1 MELAGTNATITDP
14 NFGHCSDASGSNA
27 SQYAA
32 IKFDSSFSGR
42 AVVSGGVV
50 GQVNMNFGGGRNC
63 IATDTT
69 DPTLILVQGVQ
80 CQNNFLGAYDDPTK
94 YTLGINGDG
103 TNPSNNPQSAP
114 PLSPWTQYLLRN
126 LSSSYSAAHIALI
139 DATYNALAADGLLAK
154 SDMLYF
160 ATGSLNDSLVNWRY
174 PGTGQVKAFKPIHTV
189 INFAE
194 IGSVTPH
201 VGGLIAGNATS
212 YIDTGFPMSAAL
224 HCQTASCSL
233 FVYSTTAPG
242 TTGNT
247 PDITSISTSVTAING
262 RTSTGNLNTNPN
274 SGPSFNDA
282 IANNPGF
289 YGWVVKGAA
298 TPTDCNGGST
308 ANLACIYYNSNTPIS
323 THSIM
328 TLSPLTS
335 GDLGLL
341 GNGMNANTVRQDAF
355 FGVFDG
361 TLTATDEANLRAI
374 VSNFVNSW

>member
-1 MELAGTNATITDP
+1 
-14 NFGHCSDASGSNA
+14 
-27 SQYAA
+27 
-32 IKFDSSFSGR
+32 
-42 AVVSGGVV
+42 
-50 GQVNMNFGGGRNC
+50 
-63 IATDTT
+63 
-69 DPTLILVQGVQ
+69 
-80 CQNNFLGAYDDPTK
+80 
-94 YTLGINGDG
+94 
-103 TNPSNNPQSAP
+103 
-114 PLSPWTQYLLRN
+114 
-126 LSSSYSAAHIALI
+126 
-139 DATYNALAADGLLAK
+139 
-154 SDMLYF
+154 
-160 ATGSLNDSLVNWRY
+160 
-174 PGTGQVKAFKPIHTV
+174 
-189 INFAE
+189 
-194 IGSVTPH
+194 
-201 VGGLIAGNATS
+201 
-212 YIDTGFPMSAAL
+212 
-224 HCQTASCSL
+224 
-233 FVYSTTAPG
+233 
-242 TTGNT
+242 
-247 PDITSISTSVTAING
+247 VTAING